1 MGSCISALTT
11 MGRFLPFL
19 CLLGLALSG
28 PVVDQE
34 TDKMVHEMGDVIEAG
49 LIEPSHGDARALFIS
64 LTLTSTSTSLATA
77 TVTSTV
83 TASCWT
89 PSSGTLSAC
98 TTTTTTTTTTA
109 AAAGRRK
116 RMVHMNRRD
125 EFMDTI
131 DDYMQDARVTL
142 DGKEVDIS
150 MILPTS
156 THARERSDLE
166 DEAPTMYTNLDAPGL
181 QSGGMEWSEVA
192 VDSTAGLGSNCG
204 RSDHS
209 HEKRPRIIMLQN
221 TVLTKNFTTTSTVLV
236 TASTTRTFQV
246 TATTSPSFTN
256 TAFTACTATT
266 G

>member
-34 TDKMVHEMGDVIEAG
+34 TDKMVREMGDVIEAG

-77 TVTSTV
+77 TTTSTV
-83 TASCWT
+83 TASCYNWVN
-89 PSSGTLSAC
+89 SA
-98 TTTTTTTTTTA
+98 TTTTTPTTA
-109 AAAGRRK
+109 AASGRRK

-156 THARERSDLE
+156 THARFDLE

-181 QSGGMEWSEVA
+181 QSGRMEWSEVA

-204 RSDHS
+204 RSGHS
-209 HEKRPRIIMLQN
+209 HEKRPRIIALQN
-221 TVLTKNFTTTSTVLV
+221 EIITKNLTSTSTVLV
-236 TASTTRTFQV
+236 TASTTQTFQV
-246 TATTSPSFTN
+246 TLSTSPSFTN

>member
-34 TDKMVHEMGDVIEAG
+34 TDKMVREMGDVIEAG

-77 TVTSTV
+77 TTTSTV
-83 TASCWT
+83 TASCYNWVN
-89 PSSGTLSAC
+89 SA

-109 AAAGRRK
+109 ASSGRRK

-150 MILPTS
+150 MILPKS
-156 THARERSDLE
+156 THARSDLE

-181 QSGGMEWSEVA
+181 QSGRMEWSEVA

>member
-34 TDKMVHEMGDVIEAG
+34 TDKMVREMGDVIEAG

-98 TTTTTTTTTTA
+98 TTTTTTTTTTTA

-116 RMVHMNRRD
+116 RMVHMNRRA

-142 DGKEVDIS
+142 NGKEVDIN

-166 DEAPTMYTNLDAPGL
+166 DLMWT
-181 QSGGMEWSEVA
+181 SE
-192 VDSTAGLGSNCG
+192 LN
-204 RSDHS
+204 H
-209 HEKRPRIIMLQN
+209 L
-221 TVLTKNFTTTSTVLV
+221 LLLV
-236 TASTTRTFQV
+236 CFSMHISCNSRWNHV
-246 TATTSPSFTN
+246 
-256 TAFTACTATT
+256 CV
-266 G
+266 

>member
-34 TDKMVHEMGDVIEAG
+34 TDKMVREMGDVIEAG

-77 TVTSTV
+77 TTTSTV
-83 TASCWT
+83 TASCYNWVN
-89 PSSGTLSAC
+89 SA
-98 TTTTTTTTTTA
+98 TTTTTTA
-109 AAAGRRK
+109 AASGRRK

-131 DDYMQDARVTL
+131 DDYMQYARVTL

-156 THARERSDLE
+156 THARSDLE
-166 DEAPTMYTNLDAPGL
+166 DEAPTMYTNSDAPGL
-181 QSGGMEWSEVA
+181 QSGRMEWSEVA

-204 RSDHS
+204 RSGHS

-236 TASTTRTFQV
+236 TASTTKTFPV
-246 TATTSPSFTN
+246 TLSTSPSFTN

>member
-34 TDKMVHEMGDVIEAG
+34 TDKMVREMGDVIEAG

-77 TVTSTV
+77 TTTSTV
-83 TASCWT
+83 TASCYNWVN
-89 PSSGTLSAC
+89 SA
-98 TTTTTTTTTTA
+98 TTTTTTTA
-109 AAAGRRK
+109 AASGRRK
-116 RMVHMNRRD
+116 RMVHMNRRA

-142 DGKEVDIS
+142 NGKEVDIN

-181 QSGGMEWSEVA
+181 QSGRMEWSEVA
-192 VDSTAGLGSNCG
+192 VDSTTGLGSNCG
-204 RSDHS
+204 RAGHS
-209 HEKRPRIIMLQN
+209 HEKRPRIIALQN

-236 TASTTRTFQV
+236 TASTTQTFQV
-246 TATTSPSFTN
+246 TLSTSPSFTN